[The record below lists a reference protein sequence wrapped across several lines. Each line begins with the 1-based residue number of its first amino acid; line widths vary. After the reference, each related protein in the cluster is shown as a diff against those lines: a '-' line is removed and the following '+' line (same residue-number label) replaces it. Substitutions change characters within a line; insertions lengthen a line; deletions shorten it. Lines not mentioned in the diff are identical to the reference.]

1 MTAIY
6 RVLPVMVLSLV
17 VALVHIGRPA
27 AQAMNMGSNDSG
39 MNMMGDIDTSNI
51 PRVPPVAGYAEGELI
66 YFIHTE
72 VSDPEIG
79 AVMTNMMGSPVP
91 VVPELAGA
99 PETMLA
105 RVWAFTNGV
114 QPDGPR
120 GPLGFQPDIFD
131 NPVGTDGSRPLRS
144 LILVTWG
151 VGFEPRLLT
160 SAAALE
166 DSIAQGEVAVEE
178 AGIVVNAPLLTW
190 PGGQG

>member
-6 RVLPVMVLSLV
+6 RVLAILVLALGVVLV
-17 VALVHIGRPA
+17 QSGRPA
-27 AQAMNMGSNDSG
+27 AQSMNMDSDDGG

-51 PRVPPVAGYAEGELI
+51 PRVPPVAGYAEGELV

-79 AVMTNMMGSPVP
+79 AVMTEMMGSPVP
-91 VVPELAGA
+91 VVPELADA

-131 NPVGTDGSRPLRS
+131 NPVGTNGYRPLRS
-144 LILVTWG
+144 LILVTWSEG
-151 VGFEPRLLT
+151 SEPRLLT
-160 SAAALE
+160 SSAALE
-166 DSIAQGEVAVEE
+166 ASIAQGEVTVEE
-178 AGIVVNAPLLTW
+178 TGIVVNAPLLTW
-190 PGGQG
+190 PGGQR

>member
-1 MTAIY
+1 MK
-6 RVLPVMVLSLV
+6 
-17 VALVHIGRPA
+17 
-27 AQAMNMGSNDSG
+27 MGSNDRG
-39 MNMMGDIDTSNI
+39 MNMMGDTDTSKI
-51 PRVPPVAGYAEGELI
+51 PRVPPVAGYAEGELV

-79 AVMTNMMGSPVP
+79 AVMTDMMGSPVP
-91 VVPELAGA
+91 VVPELADA

-131 NPVGTDGSRPLRS
+131 NPVGTDGYRPLRS
-144 LILVTWG
+144 LILVSWG
-151 VGFEPRLLT
+151 VGSEPRLLT

-178 AGIVVNAPLLTW
+178 TGIVVNAPLLTW
-190 PGGQG
+190 PAGQR